1 MGFDHGGPYGDHG
14 WWVFFGGFLPLVLFL
29 VLIGLG
35 VWAVLRFTGRGRALM
50 PASTGATAASPPDD
64 ALHEVRLRYARGEMD
79 REEFVQRYR
88 DLGGIQPPSDEP
100 SPPSV
105 A

>member
-1 MGFDHGGPYGDHG
+1 MGFNHGGPYGDHG

-35 VWAVLRFTGRGRALM
+35 VWAVLRFSGRGRALM
-50 PASTGATAASPPDD
+50 LASAGATAVSPPDD

-79 REEFVQRYR
+79 RQEFVQRYR
-88 DLGGIQPPSDEP
+88 DLGGSQPPPDEP
-100 SPPSV
+100 SPP
-105 A
+105 ATA